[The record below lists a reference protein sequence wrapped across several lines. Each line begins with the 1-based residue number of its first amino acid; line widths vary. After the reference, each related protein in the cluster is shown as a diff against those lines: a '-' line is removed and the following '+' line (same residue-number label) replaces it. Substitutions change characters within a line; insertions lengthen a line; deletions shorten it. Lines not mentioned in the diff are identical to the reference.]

1 MTDLPESHGCNTILT
16 VVDRL
21 TKYVRLI
28 PCKMGS
34 EQLSAAAVAKLF
46 IHHIVRQFGVP
57 QELVHDRDPRFVA
70 AFW

>member
-28 PCKMGS
+28 PCRMGYD
-34 EQLSAAAVAKLF
+34 QLSAAAVAQLF
-46 IHHIVRQFGVP
+46 VSHILRQFGVP
-57 QELVHDRDPRFVA
+57 
-70 AFW
+70 